1 MIERSTLTVA
11 FSATAL
17 LCLGWVGIG
26 MASFGKV
33 ARKPRFT
40 LGSAISNAGVVTI
53 SELVG
58 TGHYLTLTSNR
69 MTALL
74 TNEVK
79 AALSISACS
88 GMLNALEK
96 HDAAKD
102 EDR

>member
-1 MIERSTLTVA
+1 MIERSILTVA

-58 TGHYLTLTSNR
+58 TGHCLTLTSNR

-74 TNEVK
+74 TSEVK

-88 GMLNALEK
+88 RMLNALEK
-96 HDAAKD
+96 YDAAKD
-102 EDR
+102 EDG